1 MKEFRIRFNYPMIVD
16 CIPGGFTEN
25 TDPGIVGL
33 VVSSLA
39 GSLNTARTPEFQAQ
53 FTEQPDSV
61 ETQFKILAA
70 LMDNTCERLEKAFK
84 QMYRDNPEANCQD
97 LLLQLRAAFAVA
109 GITCG
114 MMSMDHEKTPLI
126 FQLLEEKAGECLD
139 EKLITS
145 VVENYFSTL
154 RVLDFLKE
162 QGFVDRVLV
171 NLIAS
176 LT

>member
-33 VVSSLA
+33 VTSSLA
-39 GSLNTARTPEFQAQ
+39 GSMNTARTQEFQAQ
-53 FTEQPDSV
+53 FAEQPDSV
-61 ETQFKILAA
+61 ETQLKILAA
-70 LMDNTCERLEKAFK
+70 LLDNACERLKKAFQ
-84 QMYRDNPEANCQD
+84 QMDGDPEANCQD

-126 FQLLEEKAGECLD
+126 FQLLEEKAGEGLD

-154 RVLDFLKE
+154 KVLDFLKE
-162 QGFVDRVLV
+162 QGIVDRVLV
-171 NLIAS
+171 NLVAS
-176 LT
+176 LI